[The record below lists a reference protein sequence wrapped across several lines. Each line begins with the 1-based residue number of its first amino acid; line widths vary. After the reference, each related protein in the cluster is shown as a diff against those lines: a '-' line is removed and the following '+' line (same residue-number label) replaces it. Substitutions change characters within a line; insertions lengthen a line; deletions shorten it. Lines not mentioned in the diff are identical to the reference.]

1 MLGAVVGGLLENLSL
16 IVGMKAL
23 LLVAA
28 VLYSLAAV
36 GFVGLPVRAPAP
48 TPSE

>member
-16 IVGMKAL
+16 ITGMKAL

-28 VLYSLAAV
+28 LLYALAGV
-36 GFVGLPVRAPAP
+36 GFRALRNPDGGTPA
-48 TPSE
+48 T